1 MSGSFEVAN
10 ATKDRILIPTKG
22 DSFSIPPIFFINMA
36 SALVAL
42 YFVIVLILYEIRQQ
56 KNRQGPKQDYF
67 RTLAVLNVIS
77 AVSLFAVFFTHSLSV
92 GVLSFAHLA
101 HLCGPLHTSQVVMT
115 SILYYSWCLILWF
128 RQRSFYTNRLMRHL
142 TTKMTRTLSYLSV
155 LMLAVFLIGYSVGS
169 IVPVNFALTNHI
181 CGITQGEGI
190 QRILFALGEC
200 VMAIFHALMSF
211 LFFYPLNRGP
221 SKKNTGLSKTSM
233 RMNKVL
239 QWIKRYQYIS
249 GFCAFT
255 DLNGIWAIFLPY
267 NSIKHDIL
275 IICVDI
281 LTFLLTHMGNR
292 DWMQRLF
299 PWAELLYKCLGKGRH
314 KSGIAPSA
322 DLDTTNIT
330 PHVGVMKQPQ
340 HNTPLPTLEQVS
352 PEQG

>member
-42 YFVIVLILYEIRQQ
+42 YFVIVLIWYEIRQQ

-221 SKKNTGLSKTSM
+221 SKKNT
-233 RMNKVL
+233 
-239 QWIKRYQYIS
+239 
-249 GFCAFT
+249 

-299 PWAELLYKCLGKGRH
+299 PWAELLYKCLRKGRH
-314 KSGIAPSA
+314 TSGIAPSA